1 MNILYV
7 SVHQILEYDEIR
19 MFQSLGHTVFSL
31 GAYFGFKRSQTFRPE
46 LSFGEVEARMMTIF
60 QSSGCHFGLASS
72 EGLVL
77 TKAFVDQFD
86 VVIVMHS
93 IDFITRHWDIISRRP
108 VVWRT
113 IGINIE
119 AEEERIAPF
128 RARGCKI
135 VRYSPM
141 ESLARAYAGHDAVIR
156 FAKSPDDFAPWDG
169 QARQVLLFSNAI
181 KKRYPTEYE
190 QVAAALDGFP
200 HIIGGDLNED
210 VGGSVGLVSFESQL
224 ELLRTSRTY
233 LYGVGTFIPY
243 TLNFMEAWMSGIP
256 VVVLDGR
263 SFLPPDLFK
272 FAEVTSLINAGI
284 DGMIVT
290 SVEQARDVLSRF
302 LDDREF
308 ARSIGTNGRHSAVA
322 TFGID
327 NISHQWDDF
336 LSALKSHH
344 TNVGSTRRYFKWVN
358 WPERLRR

>member
-7 SVHQILEYDEIR
+7 SVHQILEYDEVR
-19 MFQSLGHTVFSL
+19 MLQSLGHTVFPL
-31 GAYFGFKRSQTFRPE
+31 GAYFGFKRSQPFRPE
-46 LSFGEVEARMMTIF
+46 LSFGKAEARMMTIF
-60 QSSGCHFGLASS
+60 QSSGCHYAYGSS
-72 EGLVL
+72 PDDSAL
-77 TKAFVDQFD
+77 TEAFVDQFD

-93 IDFITRHWDIISRRP
+93 IDFITLHWDIISRRP

-113 IGINIE
+113 IGVNIE

-156 FAKSPDDFAPWDG
+156 FAKSPDEFGPWEG
-169 QARQVLLFSNAI
+169 QAKQVLIFSNAI
-181 KKRYPTEYE
+181 KKRFPTEYE

-200 HIIGGDLNED
+200 HVIGGDLNQD
-210 VGGSVGLVSFESQL
+210 VNGSVGLVSFESQL
-224 ELLRTSRTY
+224 ELLRTSRIY
-233 LYGVGTFIPY
+233 LYGVGTFITY

-272 FAEVTSLINAGI
+272 FAEVTSLIQGGV

-290 SVEQARDVLSRF
+290 SVAQARDVFALM
-302 LDDREF
+302 LDDREL
-308 ARSIGTNGRHSAVA
+308 ARSIGTNGRRSAIA
-322 TFGID
+322 TFGMVP
-327 NISHQWDDF
+327 ISRQWDDF
-336 LSALKSHH
+336 LSSLTSDY
-344 TNVGSTRRYFKWVN
+344 TNARSN
-358 WPERLRR
+358 I